1 MIMCFILAWDRRERR
16 CLRNSVSCT
25 KNSKA
30 QGLSGSAPHT
40 VEVPCTIL
48 GVPAPE
54 YSTPHF
60 DPDLIPLDAP
70 LAGWLPLTMA
80 DQLLA
85 ISYWSS
91 W

>member
-16 CLRNSVSCT
+16 YLRNSVSCT

-48 GVPAPE
+48 GVEVPCTILGGGSGVARR
-54 YSTPHF
+54 PHKPSRQF
-60 DPDLIPLDAP
+60 FFCV
-70 LAGWLPLTMA
+70 TERKR
-80 DQLLA
+80 
-85 ISYWSS
+85 
-91 W
+91 